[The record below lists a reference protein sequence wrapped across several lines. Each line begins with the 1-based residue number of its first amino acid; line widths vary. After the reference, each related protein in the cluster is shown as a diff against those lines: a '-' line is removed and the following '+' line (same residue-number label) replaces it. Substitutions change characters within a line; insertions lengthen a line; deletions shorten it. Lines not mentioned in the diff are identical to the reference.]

1 MKSIFKNILFCFLF
15 LTASKLFAREI
26 ILIENLASV
35 SEGELLK
42 SILIK
47 KFHLPKELIT
57 LRNTNKFCEPKSEAI
72 IHLCLETDGELSIK
86 KFNQYVVRNSL
97 GGFLNETNDEEESI

>member
-1 MKSIFKNILFCFLF
+1 MKLIFKNIIFCFLI
-15 LTASKLFAREI
+15 LICPKLFAREI
-26 ILIENLASV
+26 ILIENLASK

-57 LRNTNKFCEPKSEAI
+57 LRNTNKNCEPKTEAI
-72 IHLCLETDGELSIK
+72 IHLCLEADGELTVK
-86 KFNQYVVRNSL
+86 KINQYVVRNSL